1 MPAKTFHWLE
11 VHLIAESL
19 AEAHPERDPLRV
31 GFPALK
37 GLVMA
42 LPGFKEEPGH
52 PCNEKI
58 LETIQALWI
67 EEREDAR
74 GDDDADDADDDD
86 E

>member
-1 MPAKTFHWLE
+1 MPAKTFHWLD
-11 VHLIAESL
+11 VHLIGEML
-19 AEAHPERDPLRV
+19 ADAHPDLDPLRI
-31 GFPALK
+31 GFPKLKAL
-37 GLVMA
+37 VTA

-67 EEREDAR
+67 EEREDAH
-74 GDDDADDADDDD
+74 GGGATDDD